1 MLAIAVSVAIGM
13 YALKPLT
20 SLIGS
25 KLLGLGAAGSK
36 FAGVVATG
44 ALAGGASGAILTGS
58 VQGALEGAAWGAVS
72 AAAAFGV
79 AELAGAMTGVDA
91 HNATLI
97 KGGQLSRAGFIK
109 AIGHGLS
116 RAAIAKAQYG
126 TGKGAFLSAFVSSG
140 FSVGA
145 DSKFGAIKMAIVG
158 GTASVIGGGKFA
170 NGAMGSAFQFLFN
183 DWIDDMRQLK
193 NENVLRNEAEH
204 DPNMIN
210 KRAAQGFSDG
220 AEMFGMIGTAIEKIP
235 HPLAQFTSKLCFGA
249 SLGLDGL
256 KHLTLYH
263 MGQLNEAGIVIDFV
277 VPHSVYPAS
286 QGTGF
291 MLSESIE
298 SGVEYLENNYR

>member
-1 MLAIAVSVAIGM
+1 MI
-13 YALKPLT
+13 
-20 SLIGS
+20 
-25 KLLGLGAAGSK
+25 GSK

-170 NGAMGSAFQFLFN
+170 NGAMGSAFQYLFN
-183 DWIDDMRQLK
+183 DAITSEEIEEHNKKMLAK
-193 NENVLRNEAEH
+193 EEAYKKAFGENAESYLCDNPSVAKAVL
-204 DPNMIN
+204 
-210 KRAAQGFSDG
+210 FV
-220 AEMFGMIGTAIEKIP
+220 GTA
-235 HPLAQFTSKLCFGA
+235 AYSFGRFVA
-249 SLGLDGL
+249 STLNN
-256 KHLTLYH
+256 TLYRLSTRFDRLDYDEL
-263 MGQLNEAGIVIDFV
+263 GYYGTISGAVT
-277 VPHSVYPAS
+277 
-286 QGTGF
+286 GTGIGAGVYF
-291 MLSESIE
+291 GTEGETAKPVKVITRIE
-298 SGVEYLENNYR
+298 E